1 MPINEKKI
9 RWFALQHLF
18 RSFIIND
25 LLFNKKTKKYL
36 VVTIICGMKGWSGS
50 HNIKLLVQYYLAWFS
65 LIRKSYWVFV
75 PTGKQSH
82 IIVIA
87 YIMKF
92 ITMNSYAYSICYGFE
107 FFMSMGSGS
116 FSRISVRMQIFCILF
131 RTARREVRIVRWTL
145 SDISHDHAQNS
156 LIWFPCHI
164 KERENTHD

>member
-36 VVTIICGMKGWSGS
+36 VVPTIRGMKGWNGS
-50 HNIKLLVQYYLAWFS
+50 NNIKLLVKYYNAWFN
-65 LIRKSYWVFV
+65 LIRKID
-75 PTGKQSH
+75 SH
-82 IIVIA
+82 QFKCLL
-87 YIMKF
+87 IMLW
-92 ITMNSYAYSICYGFE
+92 IWILHEHGIRV
-107 FFMSMGSGS
+107 
-116 FSRISVRMQIFCILF
+116 FSRLSVQMQIFCILF